1 MAGTKRQNRFAKASG
16 YRQDGHPY
24 PVTSCGRRRAYMH
37 NKKPNIILAI
47 KIKKWKKYYY
57 YYYYQ

>member
-47 KIKKWKKYYY
+47 KIKK
-57 YYYYQ
+57 

>member
-1 MAGTKRQNRFAKASG
+1 MAGTKRQHRFSKASG

-37 NKKPNIILAI
+37 ETCPKCKEKFNICKCKNKKT
-47 KIKKWKKYYY
+47 K
-57 YYYYQ
+57 